1 MQRLEEEM
9 GVRLFDRQ
17 KSRLSLNENGELTV
31 KYARDLLLQESS
43 LIEKIREFD
52 RKKRTISLGSCT
64 PLPIP
69 GLVSLLSQLY
79 DGMTISTEV
88 TDNPRLAEL
97 LKENQY
103 QLVILHEKPDE
114 NEYHSCI
121 LGSEQLYV
129 HLPPAHPLASSDGLY
144 LKDLDGQ
151 TFLLYSQTG
160 FWETLCRRE
169 MPATRF
175 LMQPDYYDFGEIVG
189 SSALPSFATDYFLK
203 RVGPYYG
210 RIAVPVL
217 DKDASVTFYC
227 TCLKRDKARFKTLF
241 QRLNQKLLFDQLP

>member
-79 DGMTISTEV
+79 
-88 TDNPRLAEL
+88 
-97 LKENQY
+97 
-103 QLVILHEKPDE
+103 
-114 NEYHSCI
+114 
-121 LGSEQLYV
+121 V

-189 SSALPSFATDYFLK
+189 SSALPSFTTDYFLK